1 MSLNKTTLSLAA
13 GANETLVATV
23 KPDDATNKEVTFESS
38 SVATATVDSG
48 GKVVGV
54 KTGTATITVKT
65 TNGKTATCAVTI
77 T

>member
-1 MSLNKTTLSLAA
+1 MSLNKTTLSLAV

-23 KPDDATNKEVTFESS
+23 KPADATDKKVTFESS
-38 SVATATVDSG
+38 AIATATVDNT
-48 GKVVGV
+48 GKVVGIKV
-54 KTGTATITVKT
+54 GTATITVKT

>member
-1 MSLNKTTLSLAA
+1 MSLNKTTLSLAV

-23 KPDDATNKEVTFESS
+23 KPDDATDKKVTFESS
-38 SVATATVDSG
+38 AIATATVDNT
-48 GKVVGV
+48 GKVVGI
-54 KTGTATITVKT
+54 KAGTATITVKT

>member
-1 MSLNKTTLSLAA
+1 MSLNKTTLSLAV

-23 KPDDATNKEVTFESS
+23 KPDDATDKKVTFESS
-38 SVATATVDSG
+38 AIATATVDNT
-48 GKVVGV
+48 GKVVGIKV
-54 KTGTATITVKT
+54 GTATITVKT